1 MESDMSSSTN
11 PITSAGG
18 TPRSSTSAPEQSTKE
33 QRSAQQMWDKGA
45 EVLDQTK
52 QRATEAYD
60 KAAETLSHTYDQAM
74 TYSRDNP
81 GKFTLLAFGAG
92 VGVGVLL
99 AGSGGRR
106 RTRRYA
112 EPVVNALYDIALE
125 FFRYR

>member
-1 MESDMSSSTN
+1 MESDMSNTNRIVAGRYDPSSPT
-11 PITSAGG
+11 TSAEH
-18 TPRSSTSAPEQSTKE
+18 PKE
-33 QRSAQQMWDKGA
+33 QRSAQQLWDKGA

-106 RTRRYA
+106 RTRRFA

>member
-1 MESDMSSSTN
+1 
-11 PITSAGG
+11 
-18 TPRSSTSAPEQSTKE
+18 
-33 QRSAQQMWDKGA
+33 MWDKGA